1 MPGCAQST
9 RRRRMGSRA
18 ISDAGL
24 GLDVHRALLGGE
36 ATEVGADREG
46 DRVRLGVL
54 AGALVVLDEPTHALV
69 RVDRVGLVGVGALV
83 GGGRGGEVGLFAG
96 ELAVG
101 WLAGDGDLFLRVTR
115 DALAVVAGVRSREAL
130 FFERVGCFRDAA
142 AQRWLLRCSTVSAR
156 RLGSRGW
163 ASTGPSP
170 AAAPPRA

>member
-83 GGGRGGEVGLFAG
+83 GGGRGGEVWLFAG
-96 ELAVG
+96 ELAVEWLAG
-101 WLAGDGDLFLRVTR
+101 DLLGSRRAAVFHRDRCLAGDGDLFLRVTR
-115 DALAVVAGVRSREAL
+115 DALAVVAGVRSRE
-130 FFERVGCFRDAA
+130 
-142 AQRWLLRCSTVSAR
+142 
-156 RLGSRGW
+156 
-163 ASTGPSP
+163 
-170 AAAPPRA
+170 